1 MKFATKAMLSVGCLL
16 LIVGVAACGG
26 GSSSSSSSSGESTE
40 ASSENTEAGSETSNS
55 GSGGSE
61 VSKATIQTALK
72 FTGGKEGP
80 ADQSLPPV
88 KIGYVNQEGTTPSFT
103 EYGEVTTA
111 SVNFVNEH
119 LGGIDGH
126 PIELVKCVLQS
137 EEDGQ
142 KCAGELRNSGE
153 ISVAILGLAVVGN
166 QSFYNTVDGE
176 FPVLVDVSATG
187 PDSTTED
194 VFSLDGGGGAVL
206 NAQAE
211 AVNALNAKE
220 VALLTANNPAGKQTA
235 LTTQKPRMEE
245 LGIKPTVVLFE
256 DTASAPEFATA
267 ISNSSAANA
276 GAIAFNPSSNA
287 QCNLLYDGLKQLGV
301 STPVVTNVFCAADEV
316 VSHVGE
322 GLNGWEFSS
331 FGWNP
336 RVPGNPQAEAYANVM
351 EAEGKSELVNAG
363 YTFKAFADVLAVDQL
378 AQSVGVENLSG
389 ETMEKA
395 IREWPGPAYMIPGE
409 MKCGWNP
416 ETVSVCGNSAE
427 NSTFEN
433 GQWKDLGPV
442 ELPK

>member
-1 MKFATKAMLSVGCLL
+1 MKFVMKAAVIAGCLL

-26 GSSSSSSSSGESTE
+26 GSSSSSSSEPAETTPESTE
-40 ASSENTEAGSETSNS
+40 TGSETTSS
-55 GSGGSE
+55 ESGGSE
-61 VSKATIQTALK
+61 VSKATIATALK

-80 ADQSLPPV
+80 AEQSLPPV
-88 KIGYVNQEGTTPSFT
+88 KIGYVNQEGSTPSFT
-103 EYGEVTTA
+103 EYGEVTDA
-111 SVNFVNEH
+111 AVEFVNEH
-119 LGGIDGH
+119 LGGIEGH

-153 ISVAILGLAVVGN
+153 IPVAILGLAVVGN

-176 FPVLVDVSATG
+176 FPVIVDVSATG
-187 PDSTTED
+187 PDSTTEG
-194 VFSLDGGGGAVL
+194 VYSLDGGGGAVL

-211 AVNALNAKE
+211 AVNALGAKE

-287 QCNLLYDGLKQLGV
+287 QCNLLYDGLNQLGV

-322 GLNGWEFSS
+322 GLDGWEFSS

-336 RVPGNPQAEAYANVM
+336 RVSGNPQSEAYANVM
-351 EAEGKSELVNAG
+351 EAAGKSELVNAG
-363 YTFKAFADVLAVDQL
+363 YTFKAFADVLAVDQI
-378 AQSVGVENLSG
+378 AQSVGVEKLSG
-389 ETMEKA
+389 ETMNKA
-395 IREWPGPAYMIPGE
+395 IQSWSGPGYMIPGE

-433 GQWKDLGPV
+433 GKWKDLGAV
-442 ELPK
+442 ELKK

>member
-1 MKFATKAMLSVGCLL
+1 MKLGMKAVVAAGCLL

-26 GSSSSSSSSGESTE
+26 GSSSSSSEPTETSAESPATESETTSTE
-40 ASSENTEAGSETSNS
+40 P
-55 GSGGSE
+55 GGSE
-61 VSKATIQTALK
+61 VSKAAIQTALK

-80 ADQSLPPV
+80 ADQSLSPV

-103 EYGEVTTA
+103 EYSEVTTA
-111 SVNFVNEH
+111 AVDFVNEH

-142 KCAGELRNSGE
+142 KCGGELRNSGE

-166 QSFYNTVDGE
+166 QSFYNTVNKE
-176 FPVLVDVSATG
+176 FPVIVDVSATG
-187 PDSTTED
+187 PDSTTEG
-194 VFSLDGGGGAVL
+194 VYSLDGGGAGVL

-211 AVNALNAKE
+211 AVNSLGAEE

-322 GLNGWEFSS
+322 GLDGWEFSS

-336 RVPGNPQAEAYANVM
+336 RVPGNAQAEAYIQVM
-351 EAEGKSELVNAG
+351 EAAGKPELINAG

-378 AQSVGVENLSG
+378 AQKVGVEKLSG

-395 IREWPGPAYMIPGE
+395 IQEWRGPAYMIPGE
-409 MKCGWNP
+409 MNCGWNP

-433 GQWKDLGPV
+433 GKWKDLGPV
-442 ELPK
+442 ELPQ

>member
-1 MKFATKAMLSVGCLL
+1 MKVVMKAAVIVGCLL

-26 GSSSSSSSSGESTE
+26 GSSSSSSESTE
-40 ASSENTEAGSETSNS
+40 STTESTET
-55 GSGGSE
+55 GGETTTPEAGGSE
-61 VSKATIQTALK
+61 VSKATIETALK
-72 FTGGKEGP
+72 FTGGKEGA

-103 EYGEVTTA
+103 EYGEVTDA
-111 SVNFVNEH
+111 AVEFVNEH
-119 LGGIDGH
+119 LGGIEGH

-142 KCAGELRNSGE
+142 KCGGELRNSGE

-176 FPVLVDVSATG
+176 FPVIVDVSATG
-187 PDSTTED
+187 PDSTTEG
-194 VFSLDGGGGAVL
+194 VYSLDGGGGAVL
-206 NAQAE
+206 NAEAE
-211 AVNALNAKE
+211 AVNGLGAKE

-287 QCNLLYDGLKQLGV
+287 QCNLLYDGLNQLGV

-316 VSHVGE
+316 VSHIGE
-322 GLNGWEFSS
+322 GLNGWQFAS

-351 EAEGKSELVNAG
+351 EAAGKSELINAG

-389 ETMEKA
+389 ETMNKA
-395 IREWPGPAYMIPGE
+395 IKGWSGPGYMIPGE

-433 GQWKDLGPV
+433 GEWKDLGPV
-442 ELPK
+442 ELKK